1 MNILRYIEDLFK
13 SILKNISDFTDLFNW
28 HESVYITILYSSY
41 VLYFIAFTGILS
53 LNPSY
58 LSVLE
63 TVIKYYISIM
73 LLIRFNPFVDRK
85 ITKFD
90 KKLVFTSALLL
101 FISTTAY
108 SIAINYFKNLN
119 VNKLF
124 PSI

>member
-13 SILKNISDFTDLFNW
+13 SILKNISDFTDIFNW
-28 HESVYITILYSSY
+28 HESVYMTILYSSY

-63 TVIKYYISIM
+63 TFIKYYISIM

-108 SIAINYFKNLN
+108 SIAISYLKKLN
-119 VNKLF
+119 VSNLLL
-124 PSI
+124 PI

>member
-1 MNILRYIEDLFK
+1 MNILRYIEGLFK
-13 SILKNISDFTDLFNW
+13 SVLKNISDFTDLFNW
-28 HESVYITILYSSY
+28 HENLYMTILYLSY

-53 LNPSY
+53 LDPSY
-58 LSVLE
+58 LTVLE

-73 LLIRFNPFVDRK
+73 LLIRFNPFIERK

>member
-1 MNILRYIEDLFK
+1 MNILRYIEGLFK

-28 HESVYITILYSSY
+28 HENVYMTILYFSY

-63 TVIKYYISIM
+63 TFIKYYISII

-108 SIAINYFKNLN
+108 SIAINYFKKLN
-119 VNKLF
+119 VSNLLM
-124 PSI
+124 PI

>member
-1 MNILRYIEDLFK
+1 MNILRYMKDLLK

-28 HESVYITILYSSY
+28 HESVYMTILYSSY

-53 LNPSY
+53 LDPSY

-119 VNKLF
+119 INRF
-124 PSI
+124 IGS

>member
-13 SILKNISDFTDLFNW
+13 SILKNISDFTDLFSW
-28 HESVYITILYSSY
+28 HESIYMTILYSSY

-53 LNPSY
+53 LDPSY
-58 LSVLE
+58 LSLLE

-101 FISTTAY
+101 FISTSAY
-108 SIAINYFKNLN
+108 SIAITYFTPLN
-119 VNKLF
+119 
-124 PSI
+124 I

>member
-1 MNILRYIEDLFK
+1 MNILRYMKDLLK

-28 HESVYITILYSSY
+28 HESVYMTFLYSSY

-53 LNPSY
+53 LDPSY

-119 VNKLF
+119 INRF
-124 PSI
+124 IGS

>member
-1 MNILRYIEDLFK
+1 MNILRYIEGLFK
-13 SILKNISDFTDLFNW
+13 SVLKNISDFTDLFNW
-28 HESVYITILYSSY
+28 HENLYMTILYLSY
-41 VLYFIAFTGILS
+41 VLYFIAFTGVLS
-53 LNPSY
+53 LDPSY
-58 LSVLE
+58 LTVLE

-73 LLIRFNPFVDRK
+73 LLIRFNPFIERK

-119 VNKLF
+119 VNKLL

>member
-13 SILKNISDFTDLFNW
+13 SILKNISDFTDIFNW
-28 HESVYITILYSSY
+28 HESVYMTILYSSY
-41 VLYFIAFTGILS
+41 ILYFIAFTGILS

-63 TVIKYYISIM
+63 TFIKYYISIM

-108 SIAINYFKNLN
+108 SIAISYFKKLN
-119 VNKLF
+119 VNKLLV
-124 PSI
+124 PI

>member
-119 VNKLF
+119 INRLI
-124 PSI
+124 SN

>member
-13 SILKNISDFTDLFNW
+13 SILKNISDFTDIFNW
-28 HESVYITILYSSY
+28 HESVYMTILYSSY

-63 TVIKYYISIM
+63 TFIKYYISIM

-108 SIAINYFKNLN
+108 SIAISYLKKLN
-119 VNKLF
+119 VSNLLV
-124 PSI
+124 PI

>member
-1 MNILRYIEDLFK
+1 M
-13 SILKNISDFTDLFNW
+13 
-28 HESVYITILYSSY
+28 TILYSSY

-63 TVIKYYISIM
+63 TFIKYYISIM

-108 SIAINYFKNLN
+108 SIAILVTLK
-119 VNKLF
+119 
-124 PSI
+124 S